1 MSSFALGVAALVVSI
16 CTAVVALVGAIF
28 NRRSSGEANKTD
40 KFEAITAALE
50 KRIEALERDLAKVE
64 QRLEAE
70 QRGHIQ
76 TRGQFAVATKYIRD
90 LRAWIDGG
98 RQGVP
103 PPVPVS
109 LAEWV

>member
-16 CTAVVALVGAIF
+16 CTAVVALVGSVL
-28 NRRSSGEANKTD
+28 NRRSSTESNQTD

-50 KRIEALERDLAKVE
+50 KRIDALERDLAKVE
-64 QRLEAE
+64 RRLEEE
-70 QRGHIQ
+70 QRGHVQ

-103 PPVPVS
+103 PPVPAS